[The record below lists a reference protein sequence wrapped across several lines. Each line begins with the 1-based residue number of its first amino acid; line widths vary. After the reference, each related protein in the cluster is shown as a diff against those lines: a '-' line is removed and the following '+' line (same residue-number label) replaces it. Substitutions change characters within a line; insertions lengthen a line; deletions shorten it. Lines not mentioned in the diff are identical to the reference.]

1 MQQPSPPPSDERMVA
16 SSRGTGEAG
25 DRWFLLRNNHPVGPV
40 TFEALRQMAASGAIT
55 PYSRVQREGDTKW
68 VQARTTPLGPHFS
81 RRKATADAA
90 VVEKARWL
98 TWLFIAGLCATVVI
112 LGMSVR
118 NLWLLR
124 SLQQGTGGEDAVR
137 ALEAGAVYAQFLW
150 IGLIGL
156 LLITAFLFCLWVV
169 DAQRNVRD
177 LGAEHLTFTPG
188 WAVGWFF
195 VPIAN
200 LWKPYQMMRELWQ
213 ASARPDNWP
222 AVDVP
227 PLVGLWWGAWIGSR
241 MLGTFI
247 NASAGPLDTVPDLI
261 RITWW
266 SIMGSFVDIAAYL
279 LVMKVVAS
287 ITRMQ
292 QNQRL
297 RAARTSSAAVAPT
310 F

>member
-1 MQQPSPPPSDERMVA
+1 VSTARRV
-16 SSRGTGEAG
+16 GETG
-25 DRWFLLRNNHPVGPV
+25 DRWFILRNNQPVGPV
-40 TFEALRQMAASGAIT
+40 TFEALRQMAASGSIT
-55 PYSRVQREGDTKW
+55 PYSRIQREGETKW
-68 VQARTTPLGPHFS
+68 VQAKSTPLAACFS
-81 RRKATADAA
+81 GRKTAADAA
-90 VVEKARWL
+90 VVEKAKWL
-98 TWLFIAGLCATVVI
+98 RGLFIAGLCLTGVI
-112 LGMSVR
+112 AAMAVR

-124 SLQQGTGGEDAVR
+124 SLQSGEGGEDAVR
-137 ALEAGAVYAQFLW
+137 ALEAGAVHADLLW
-150 IGLIGL
+150 IGYLGL
-156 LLITAFLFCLWVV
+156 LLITAFVFCLWVV

-227 PLVGLWWGAWIGSR
+227 PLLGAWWGAWIGSR
-241 MLGTFI
+241 LLGTLI
-247 NASAGPLDTVPDLI
+247 NASSGALDTLPALI
-261 RITWW
+261 GVTWW
-266 SIMGSFVDIAAYL
+266 SIVGSLVDIVAYV
-279 LVMKVVAS
+279 LVMKVIAS

-297 RAARTSSAAVAPT
+297 RVARTSSAATAPRL
-310 F
+310 